1 MGLTIRGWNG
11 QFQELEFPKISEQT
25 TPKIRGRLIF
35 CYFIGNRCFLAEFC
49 YNGEED

>member
-35 CYFIGNRCFLAEFC
+35 ACFDRKLREC
-49 YNGEED
+49 